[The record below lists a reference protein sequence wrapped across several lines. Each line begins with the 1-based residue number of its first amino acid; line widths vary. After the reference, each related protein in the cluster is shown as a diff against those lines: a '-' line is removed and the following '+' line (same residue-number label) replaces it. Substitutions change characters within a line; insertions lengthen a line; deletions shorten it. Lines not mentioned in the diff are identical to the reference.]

1 MTAARKPVKALNKD
15 AATVAA
21 NAAAEKARKAASRKA
36 LRDAKKATTTRDP
49 VEGEPAFVAPAAPA
63 PATRATMK
71 ASDSAAY
78 EAAIRA
84 DAASLGLDDAAIEIY
99 VAEHLDT
106 TEKKRKYE
114 GPMLALVA
122 ARKSYVKGSNGNPHN
137 GDLIGQAF
145 QSLPRSE
152 VVDLCIALLGLP
164 GNPYLALNPGQQSMN
179 LRNKLRHAI
188 RNGFVSE
195 ASLIAY
201 TTKATA

>member
-1 MTAARKPVKALNKD
+1 MR
-15 AATVAA
+15 
-21 NAAAEKARKAASRKA
+21 
-36 LRDAKKATTTRDP
+36 
-49 VEGEPAFVAPAAPA
+49 
-63 PATRATMK
+63 

-84 DAASLGLDDAAIEIY
+84 DAASLGLDAAAIDIY

-106 TEKKRKYE
+106 TEKRHKYE

-137 GDLIGQAF
+137 GDLIGRAF
-145 QSLPRSE
+145 GAMARPDVIR
-152 VVDLCIALLGLP
+152 VCVALLGLP

-188 RNGFVSE
+188 RNGFVTPD
-195 ASLIAY
+195 ALVGITADVLAGLAA
-201 TTKATA
+201 KATA

>member
-1 MTAARKPVKALNKD
+1 MTAARNPVKSLNKD

-21 NAAAEKARKAASRKA
+21 NAAVEKARKAASRKA
-36 LRDAKKATTTRDP
+36 LRDAKKA
-49 VEGEPAFVAPAAPA
+49 APA
-63 PATRATMK
+63 PAPAPAPVARATMK

-84 DAASLGLDDAAIEIY
+84 DAASLGLDDAAIDIY
-99 VAEHLDT
+99 VAEHLDA

-137 GDLIGQAF
+137 GDLIGRAF
-145 QSLPRSE
+145 ESLSREE
-152 VVDLCIALLGLP
+152 VVQKCIALLGLP

-179 LRNKLRHAI
+179 LRNKLRHAL
-188 RNGFVSE
+188 RNGTVTE
-195 ASLIAY
+195 GALVAY
-201 TTKATA
+201 TTK